1 MFPCRDD
8 ARNVLASMAAELGP
22 NYLPFVL
29 DVLET
34 ALPDKGY
41 MGHIRGYTL
50 HFLLEALNKVP
61 PRFSLPH
68 NLCCAI
74 GLVCKGLS
82 IACRT
87 GLTRNQ
93 TRPLFYM
100 NYLKRAL
107 HR

>member
-1 MFPCRDD
+1 MFLRRDD

-61 PRFSLPH
+61 PSLLSPAEF
-68 NLCCAI
+68 CVVQMAVCA
-74 GLVCKGLS
+74 KG
-82 IACRT
+82 
-87 GLTRNQ
+87 
-93 TRPLFYM
+93 
-100 NYLKRAL
+100 
-107 HR
+107 